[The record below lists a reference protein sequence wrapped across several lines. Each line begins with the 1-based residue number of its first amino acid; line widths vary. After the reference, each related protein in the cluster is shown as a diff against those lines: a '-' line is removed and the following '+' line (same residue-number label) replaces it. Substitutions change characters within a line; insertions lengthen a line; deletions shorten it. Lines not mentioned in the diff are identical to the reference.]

1 MKKRNIVRKS
11 EDFSRIIN
19 KRNGISNKAFIINQE
34 DNNKKITKFGITFK
48 HNLCNAVMRNKLK
61 RQVKSIIDNNKNIY
75 EISKNYII
83 IIREGALSL
92 SYQEKEKELISLFNK
107 LKEKK

>member
-34 DNNKKITKFGITFK
+34 DNN
-48 HNLCNAVMRNKLK
+48 
-61 RQVKSIIDNNKNIY
+61 
-75 EISKNYII
+75 
-83 IIREGALSL
+83 
-92 SYQEKEKELISLFNK
+92 
-107 LKEKK
+107 

>member
-1 MKKRNIVRKS
+1 
-11 EDFSRIIN
+11 
-19 KRNGISNKAFIINQE
+19 
-34 DNNKKITKFGITFK
+34 
-48 HNLCNAVMRNKLK
+48 MRNKLK
-61 RQVKSIIDNNKNIY
+61 RQVKSIIDNNKKIY